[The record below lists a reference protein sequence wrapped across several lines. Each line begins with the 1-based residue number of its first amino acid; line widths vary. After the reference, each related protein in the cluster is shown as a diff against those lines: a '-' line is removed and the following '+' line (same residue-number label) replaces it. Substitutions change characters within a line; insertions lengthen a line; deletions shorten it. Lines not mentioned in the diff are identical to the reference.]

1 MSPVAAVLTEVT
13 GRTVVHQR
21 LSRDAMAE
29 RPAAETPAAFAGMPA
44 DLDLAVAAGAEDR
57 TTDAVERITGRPP
70 CGFRT
75 VVAREAGALRVLKPW
90 RRARAG
96 PPERVRPAGAVPSP
110 SVRG

>member
-1 MSPVAAVLTEVT
+1 
-13 GRTVVHQR
+13 
-21 LSRDAMAE
+21 
-29 RPAAETPAAFAGMPA
+29 MPA

-70 CGFRT
+70 RGFRT

-90 RRARAG
+90 RRTRAA